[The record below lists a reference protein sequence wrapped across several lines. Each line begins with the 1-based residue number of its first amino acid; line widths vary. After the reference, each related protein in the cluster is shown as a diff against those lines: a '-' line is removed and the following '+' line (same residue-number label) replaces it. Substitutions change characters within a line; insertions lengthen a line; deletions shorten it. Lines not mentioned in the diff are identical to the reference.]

1 MKKFYVNLFDI
12 SFKLL
17 FPGEVEQADN
27 LDDVDESEGRVPV
40 EQGGGAGEA
49 QGQDGHQ
56 EVTKRQSG
64 VE

>member
-40 EQGGGAGEA
+40 EQGGGAHQAE
-49 QGQDGHQ
+49 GQDGHQ
-56 EVTKRQSG
+56 EVTKRQAG